1 MLKTIYASFMNKLS
15 SPTSALRQVS
25 LVAGGTVI
33 AQMLNIITLP
43 VLSRIYSPSD
53 FGIMAVYSSVV
64 AILTE
69 LAGLRYYLAIPLPK
83 HTRYAHALVCLSF
96 IIQIV
101 VVTVITIILFICG
114 DYIFEKLSLASLIQY
129 KYLLPIGVLAIGF
142 YNVVSQWA
150 IREALFTSL
159 GKTKISQSFSG
170 FAAKFMLGLLG
181 IKPLG
186 LIAGVIIGQA
196 GGTGVLMRDLLR
208 KKHLS
213 INKKLMYRVMLK
225 YRNFPIY
232 NTWTGILNTFGTYM
246 PQILLSSIYNIKFAG
261 LYSMANSLLSVP
273 TVFVGNAIG
282 QVFLQK
288 ASVAKYAGN
297 LPDLS
302 FKSYIL
308 LLQIGVFPIIAL
320 SIMAPPLLTI
330 VLGQQW
336 AECGYYALV
345 ISPWIAYIFAVS
357 HMANIFSILNLQKQ
371 ALLFEICYVLARI
384 ISFYLGKILFTSPI
398 ISVFMFSLS
407 NCVLLFSKMIYVFH
421 KLGVSNAKLLFN
433 TFRVITEALFLSAF
447 IWLGVNV
454 NNMCVIV
461 IVVLATSA
469 LYLYQTYK
477 KCRLFGLV

>member
-1 MLKTIYASFMNKLS
+1 MLEKISNSFVSKLS

-33 AQMLNIITLP
+33 AQMMNIIALP
-43 VLSRIYSPSD
+43 ILSRIYSPAD
-53 FGIMAVYSSVV
+53 FGVMALYSSVV
-64 AILTE
+64 AMLTE

-83 HTRYAHALVCLSF
+83 HTHYAHALVCLSF
-96 IIQIV
+96 IIQV
-101 VVTVITIILFICG
+101 VVVAVITIVLFTCG
-114 DYIFEKLSLASLIQY
+114 DYIFKKLSLTSLIQY

-159 GKTKISQSFSG
+159 GKTKISQAFSG
-170 FAAKFMLGLLG
+170 FAAKFILGILG

-186 LIAGVIIGQA
+186 LIAGVIVGQA
-196 GGTGVLMRDLLR
+196 GGIGVLMRDLLR
-208 KKHLS
+208 KKRLD
-213 INKKLMYRVMLK
+213 INKKLMYRVMLR

-273 TVFVGNAIG
+273 AVFVGNAIG

-371 ALLFEICYVLARI
+371 ALLFEICYVLVRI
-384 ISFYLGKILFTSPI
+384 ISFYLGKILFISPI
-398 ISVFMFSLS
+398 ISV
-407 NCVLLFSKMIYVFH
+407 LLFSLFNCLLLFFKMVYIFH
-421 KLGVSNAKLLFN
+421 KLSVSNTKLVFN
-433 TFRVITEALFLSAF
+433 TFSVIAKALVLSAF
-447 IWLGVNV
+447 VWVGLYMSDIFIIIP
-454 NNMCVIV
+454 VI
-461 IVVLATSA
+461 IVTSA
-469 LYLYQTYK
+469 LYIYLTYK
-477 KCRLFGLV
+477 MCKSFGLI

>member
-1 MLKTIYASFMNKLS
+1 MLKKIYASFINKLS

-33 AQMLNIITLP
+33 AQTLNVITLP
-43 VLSRIYSPSD
+43 LLSRIYSPAD
-53 FGIMAVYSSVV
+53 FGVMAVYSSVV

-96 IIQIV
+96 IIQIIV
-101 VVTVITIILFICG
+101 VAVMTVVLFICG
-114 DYIFEKLSLASLIQY
+114 DYIFEKLSLTSLIKY

-142 YNVVSQWA
+142 YNVASQWA

-159 GKTKISQSFSG
+159 GKTKMSQAFSG
-170 FAAKFMLGLLG
+170 FIAKFTLGILG

-196 GGTGVLMRDLLR
+196 GGTSVLMRDLLH
-208 KKHLS
+208 KKRLDL
-213 INKKLMYRVMLK
+213 NKKLMCRVMIR

-232 NTWTGILNTFGTYM
+232 NTWTGMLNTFGTYM
-246 PQILLSSIYNIKFAG
+246 PQLLLSSIYNIRFAG
-261 LYSMANSLLSVP
+261 LYSMASSLLSVP

-297 LPDLS
+297 LPVLS
-302 FKSYIL
+302 LKSYIL

-320 SIMAPPLLTI
+320 SMIAPPLLTI
-330 VLGQQW
+330 VLGKQW
-336 AECGYYALV
+336 AECGYYALA
-345 ISPWIAYIFAVS
+345 ISPWIAYVFAVS

-371 ALLFEICYVLARI
+371 AFLFEICYVLARV
-384 ISFYLGKILFTSPI
+384 ISFYLGRMLFASPI
-398 ISVFMFSLS
+398 MSVFLFSLS
-407 NCVLLFSKMIYVFH
+407 NCLLLFFKMIYIFH
-421 KLGVSNAKLLFN
+421 RLGISSTELILCTLRVVS
-433 TFRVITEALFLSAF
+433 EGLFLSAF
-447 IWLGVNV
+447 VWFGVIM
-454 NNMCVIV
+454 NNIFVIV
-461 IVVLATSA
+461 SAAVVTSV